1 MYWMNTGTHVISTK
15 TQTADISLI
24 ELQCMARVQDSE
36 DLNHSIYSSWGGGRV
51 EGKCI
56 PFSNPEREISQR
68 DNEDKMGRYPID
80 QYASCV
86 DCTWSILR

>member
-36 DLNHSIYSSWGGGRV
+36 DQEGSSMDELTAGNQMKLFLETKNQMSFWG
-51 EGKCI
+51 
-56 PFSNPEREISQR
+56 SDSL
-68 DNEDKMGRYPID
+68 
-80 QYASCV
+80 A
-86 DCTWSILR
+86 